1 MSRPRKTKRNIPPYV
16 YCAKGRWFHREYL
29 GSGKFGKETRLAS
42 EGASD
47 TYIWNAYLE
56 LIGTADKTGS
66 LEWLISE
73 YFRSPYFERR
83 AVSTKREYQRYARR
97 ISQTALKK
105 GSTFGAVQI
114 RRITPGVIRKYMD
127 KRAIDAPVMA
137 NRELEFLSV
146 VFGYGFERDYV
157 RRNPAKGV
165 KPQPEFAKKRLVT
178 DEEYFAVYNRASD
191 YVQIVME
198 LQYLCRLRK
207 AEVIGP
213 DPRNVDPTRPL
224 GYEGLKRKHL
234 LDEGLHV
241 VRAKESKEQIIEW
254 SPRLRKAIDRAKA
267 LPGPA
272 STSFLLHNRQG
283 QQIRM
288 SALNSAFARA
298 RKKAMEETGIESFSL
313 HDLKA
318 KGVSDFDGDKFKA
331 TGNKSPHMVAV
342 YDRGIETV
350 SSTK

>member
-1 MSRPRKTKRNIPPYV
+1 
-16 YCAKGRWFHREYL
+16 
-29 GSGKFGKETRLAS
+29 
-42 EGASD
+42 
-47 TYIWNAYLE
+47 
-56 LIGTADKTGS
+56 
-66 LEWLISE
+66 
-73 YFRSPYFERR
+73 
-83 AVSTKREYQRYARR
+83 
-97 ISQTALKK
+97 
-105 GSTFGAVQI
+105 
-114 RRITPGVIRKYMD
+114 MD

-146 VFGYGFERDYV
+146 VFGYGYECDYV
-157 RRNPAKGV
+157 GRNPAKGV

-178 DEEYFAVYNRASD
+178 DEEYFSVYDRAPE

-207 AEVIGP
+207 AEVVGP
-213 DPRNVDPTRPL
+213 DPLNVDPTNPL
-224 GYEGLKRKHL
+224 GYEGLKRKHV

-254 SPRLRKAIDRAKA
+254 SPRLRSAIDRAKT

-272 STSFLLHNRQG
+272 SANFLLHNQQG

-288 SALNSAFARA
+288 SALNSAFVRA
-298 RKKAMEETGIESFSL
+298 RKKAIDATGIDSISL

-318 KGVSDFDGDKFKA
+318 KGMSDFDGDKFKA
-331 TGNKSPHMVAV
+331 TGDKSPRMVAV
-342 YDRGIETV
+342 YDRAIEAV